1 MIDILKAIGVIDLIL
16 IAIYA
21 IAIRCTVKAVVPS
34 VAFMLTIALSLADIP
49 QDLRHVVYAA
59 IYLCLIPLANAK
71 IAFGMLAYAV
81 GNVVTIGYLIS
92 SFWIENFAFYF
103 AITMTVLN
111 LVILLTIFKG
121 FKNGQLDDVDR
132 VVLFRALDL
141 FNLQAYT
148 KISERR

>member
-49 QDLRHVVYAA
+49 QDLRHVAYAA